1 MIGGIETEDAVIDA
15 ARLHALMA
23 SFIEHGGTPD
33 GGMHRLTLS
42 AADGAARNHLA
53 RWMTGQGLTLT
64 VDAMGNM
71 MGLMDLAG
79 PNAPVVMTG
88 SHLDSQ
94 PRGGRFDGAYGVLAA
109 CEAVQAVREHMRTSG
124 KTPRCN
130 LAVVNW
136 TNEEGARFQ
145 PSLLGSA
152 VYTGML
158 EATDALG
165 RKDGDGVTV
174 AEALTEIR
182 YDGTGRFPSPQ
193 AYVELHVECAKVLE
207 TAGERFGA
215 ITRHWGA
222 VKYRLAF
229 IGQQAHT
236 GPTPMA
242 DRHDAMLGAAHL
254 IVALGAMP
262 DRAAGL
268 LHTSVGR
275 VEVQPNSP
283 NVVPGE
289 AVLFLELRSPEQSV
303 LDWAEEEMLTAA
315 DAAAEIARVR
325 HETRFI
331 DRRPVG
337 YFDEGL
343 VALAT
348 DAAATL
354 GLATLRLDTIA
365 AHDGIC
371 MIPICP
377 SIVIN
382 VPSVDGVCH
391 HPSEFTSPEDLE
403 LGTEILARMLRR
415 LCEEGLGV
423 LETAA

>member
-1 MIGGIETEDAVIDA
+1 MINN
-15 ARLHALMA
+15 ARLHSLMDA
-23 SFIEHGGTPD
+23 FIPHGGTPD

-42 AADGAARNHLA
+42 AEDGAARDHLA
-53 RWMTGQGLTLT
+53 DWFKDQEMALT
-64 VDAMGNM
+64 VDRMGNM
-71 MGLMDLAG
+71 VGLLDWAG
-79 PNAPVVMTG
+79 PDAPVVMTG

-109 CEAVQAVREHMRTSG
+109 CEAVRAVREEMATSG
-124 KTPRCN
+124 KAPRCN
-130 LAVVNW
+130 LAVVDW

-145 PSLLGSA
+145 PSLLGAS
-152 VYTGML
+152 VYTGMMTA
-158 EATDALG
+158 EDALG
-165 RKDGDGVTV
+165 RQDGDGITV
-174 AEALTEIR
+174 AEALKGIG
-182 YDGTGRFPSPQ
+182 YDGRDKFPYPQ
-193 AYVELHVECAKVLE
+193 AYIELHVECAKVLE
-207 TAGERFGA
+207 ANGQYFGA

-222 VKYRLAF
+222 VKCRLAY
-229 IGQQAHT
+229 IGRQAHT

-242 DRHDAMLGAAHL
+242 DRHDALLGAAHL
-254 IVALGAMP
+254 ISALGAMP
-262 DRAAGL
+262 ARAAGT

-275 VEVQPNSP
+275 LEVQPNSP

-289 AVLFLELRSPEQSV
+289 AVMFLELRSPDQAV
-303 LDWAEEEMLTAA
+303 LDWAEKEMLAAA
-315 DAAAEIARVR
+315 DVGAQIARVR

-348 DAAATL
+348 GCAAEL
-354 GLATLRLDTIA
+354 GHETMRLDTIA

-377 SIVIN
+377 SIVVN

-391 HPSEFTSPEDLE
+391 HPSEYTAPADIE
-403 LGTEILARMLRR
+403 LGTEILARMLYK
-415 LCEEGLGV
+415 LCDEGLDV
-423 LETAA
+423 LKGQA